1 MIEVKIINRRITVP
15 DAPMIVCGNSDYIL
29 NVDFDSEWDGVENI
43 SAQFRYLRDGLPVTE
58 YVPLTNGA
66 CSIPAIR
73 GACAVEIGIS
83 GGNIR
88 TAAPAVVACMPC
100 CTDLRGTEKTP
111 VLDVYN
117 EIMEIIN
124 RANYSLSRM
133 THSAMEAL
141 THESLSAYT
150 HG

>member
-1 MIEVKIINRRITVP
+1 MIEVKVINRRITVP
-15 DAPMIVCGNSDYIL
+15 DTPMIVCGNSDYTL
-29 NVDFDSEWDGVENI
+29 HADLDSEWDGVENI

-58 YVPLTNGA
+58 TAPVTNGA

-111 VLDVYN
+111 VRDVYN

-141 THESLSAYT
+141 THEALSAYT

>member
-66 CSIPAIR
+66 CSIPAIC